1 MWDAQVSSSSA
12 GGMRVADVD
21 GDGFMEVVVA
31 TFDGFVWVLEGDT
44 GKVLHG
50 WPVKLPSEVRASV
63 LLTKLIPGENTAS
76 DIIVPLVDGQIAVIR
91 GSDRCTELI
100 SVGKPVLASAV
111 SADLLIGRPGLEL
124 VLGTD
129 DGTVIC
135 LANTPAT
142 ATSRLE
148 YDSPRNLD

>member
-1 MWDAQVSSSSA
+1 MNLFQ
-12 GGMRVADVD
+12 
-21 GDGFMEVVVA
+21 
-31 TFDGFVWVLEGDT
+31 
-44 GKVLHG
+44 
-50 WPVKLPSEVRASV
+50 
-63 LLTKLIPGENTAS
+63 
-76 DIIVPLVDGQIAVIR
+76 IVPLVDGQIAIIR

-100 SVGKPVLASAV
+100 SVGKPVLGSAV

-142 ATSRLE
+142 ATSR
-148 YDSPRNLD
+148 

>member
-1 MWDAQVSSSSA
+1 MTNVPGPPLLQAWVFLVPTQRCMTRQKRRRGILGYSKSVFSPTRINLLCVIRAYV
-12 GGMRVADVD
+12 
-21 GDGFMEVVVA
+21 FLPVV
-31 TFDGFVWVLEGDT
+31 
-44 GKVLHG
+44 
-50 WPVKLPSEVRASV
+50 
-63 LLTKLIPGENTAS
+63 LIMNLFQM
-76 DIIVPLVDGQIAVIR
+76 VPLVDGQIAIIR

-129 DGTVIC
+129 DGTLIC

-142 ATSRLE
+142 AVSR
-148 YDSPRNLD
+148 

>member
-1 MWDAQVSSSSA
+1 MFFLTC
-12 GGMRVADVD
+12 
-21 GDGFMEVVVA
+21 GFDHE
-31 TFDGFVWVLEGDT
+31 
-44 GKVLHG
+44 
-50 WPVKLPSEVRASV
+50 
-63 LLTKLIPGENTAS
+63 LLQ
-76 DIIVPLVDGQIAVIR
+76 IVPLVDGQIAIIR

-142 ATSRLE
+142 ATSR
-148 YDSPRNLD
+148 